1 MKSMA
6 IPILSHLKLSSQLF
20 IEENYLLRNT
30 IQCSCKGKCGPLSD
44 HMNSHFCINPMVRS
58 ISIAMLSLLG
68 VGILVTLSLPAY
80 AQESLVTENEER
92 QLNPPRK
99 CQRFI

>member
-44 HMNSHFCINPMVRS
+44 HMNSHFCINPMGTIYQYSRVVLTWGRH
-58 ISIAMLSLLG
+58 ISDLIPACVCAG
-68 VGILVTLSLPAY
+68 VPCHG
-80 AQESLVTENEER
+80 
-92 QLNPPRK
+92 K
-99 CQRFI
+99 